1 MKIVLIFRGKFED
14 LNGRCHQK
22 LPPNTICK
30 EMSPRHSPRFRNRPL
45 QRLVKLLNADFGD
58 SVGLGLGLVLLGAV
72 DLIFLG
78 IVHLEQMH
86 RNSHVLNSG

>member
-1 MKIVLIFRGKFED
+1 
-14 LNGRCHQK
+14 
-22 LPPNTICK
+22 
-30 EMSPRHSPRFRNRPL
+30 MSPHHSPRFRNGPL

-72 DLIFLG
+72 DLILLG

-86 RNSHVLNSG
+86 RNSHVLNSC

>member
-1 MKIVLIFRGKFED
+1 MKIVLMFPVTFEY
-14 LNGRCHQK
+14 LNGRYHQR

-45 QRLVKLLNADFGD
+45 QRLVQLLNSDFGN

-78 IVHLEQMH
+78 IVHLKEVA
-86 RNSHVLNSG
+86 NSPS